1 MRRRKEK
8 KTNYKRRLKL
18 LKSGKT
24 RLVIRR
30 YHNNFVIQFI
40 GYNPTGDTTLLEV
53 TSKELK
59 NLGWNGHLGNISSGY
74 LAGMIAGYKAKK
86 KGIKDAVVDIGLQVN
101 TKGNSIYAVVSGII
115 DSGIDVP
122 ADNKNFPD
130 RNRLEGK
137 HTKNKGDGFDE
148 IKKKI
153 AEMYGK

>member
-1 MRRRKEK
+1 
-8 KTNYKRRLKL
+8 
-18 LKSGKT
+18 
-24 RLVIRR
+24 
-30 YHNNFVIQFI
+30 
-40 GYNPTGDTTLLEV
+40 
-53 TSKELK
+53 
-59 NLGWNGHLGNISSGY
+59 
-74 LAGMIAGYKAKK
+74 MIAGYKAKK